1 MDNRERLPEGFKLYC
16 ASRVYTIEKYISSGS
31 NSIVYQAGYEDTL
44 IPEHVHSVLIKELYP
59 LDLKGGITRDASMN
73 LCVQPEAEAF
83 FAYHKTSFL
92 LGNQAHL
99 ALSDGGSGYIA
110 ENQDSFEENGTLYTV
125 LAARKG
131 KVLSEMQ
138 ENGEKF
144 PALTEAVTFIKNLL
158 LALTPFH
165 THNLLHLDVSPDNIF
180 LLSPET
186 DGKFPEDVLLLDFN
200 SVYSLGSELNQECM
214 YYLGKKDYMAPE
226 VALHRKEELGPWTDI
241 YSVCAVFYEILAG
254 EKLPADRELLDLT
267 NLISPYSPLLLHE
280 KERSA
285 EHVNRILKKGLQIL
299 PAKRYQGTD
308 EMLEDIQELL
318 DELNGLIR
326 LSEFPPKGGRQGN
339 NSNITDKP
347 KRGRAKTWLVIVLAA
362 ALSVETGL
370 LVYPHYLRQ
379 KQAMEDTTLDLTK
392 FPLEIDDSIMLSQK
406 NARRPL
412 DQNILQLQVRD
423 RAAVQ
428 INLKDYE
435 YSRDLSD
442 VFETYLIYCVYNGRD
457 DKRGWQDAE
466 LYYDFFFT
474 PDNTMHMVLPFQD
487 TNDFDLEYLGVVFA
501 NFNYTETSALL
512 DITKCTLTDGA
523 GNSYEMTELL
533 GSHVIFFDEND
544 WQWNLL
550 TMQNKEVVSDFKEIY
565 GGNLTVDAAVGF
577 LDSILEVRWESDN
590 PEIATVDDKGHIQ
603 ALRRGTATLTVS
615 IENKDTGEIK
625 QTQML
630 VYVKENP
637 QFSY

>member
-1 MDNRERLPEGFKLYC
+1 MDNRERLPAGFKLYC
-16 ASRVYTIEKYISSGS
+16 ASRVYTIEKYISAGS

-44 IPEHVHSVLIKELYP
+44 MPEHVHSVLIKELYP
-59 LDLKGGITRDASMN
+59 LDLKGGITRDSSMK
-73 LCVQPEAEAF
+73 LYVQPKAEAF

-131 KVLSEMQ
+131 KVLSKML

-144 PALTEAVTFIKNLL
+144 PALTEVVMFIKNLL

-200 SVYSLGSELNQECM
+200 SVYSLGAELNQECM

-254 EKLPADRELLDLT
+254 EKLPADKELLDLT
-267 NLISPYSPLLLHE
+267 NLISPYSTLLLHE

-285 EHVNRILKKGLQIL
+285 EHVNHILKKGLQIL
-299 PAKRYQGTD
+299 PAKRYQSTD

-326 LSEFPPKGGRQGN
+326 LSEFPSKGERQGYD
-339 NSNITDKP
+339 SNITNRP
-347 KRGRAKTWLVIVLAA
+347 KRGRTKTWLVVGLTA
-362 ALSVETGL
+362 ALSIETGL
-370 LVYPHYLRQ
+370 LAYPYFLRQ

-392 FPLEIDDSIMLSQK
+392 FPLKIDDSIMLSQK
-406 NARRPL
+406 NARQPL

-435 YSRDLSD
+435 YSRNLSD

-501 NFNYTETSALL
+501 NFNYTEKSALL

-550 TMQNKEVVSDFKEIY
+550 TMQNKEVVKDFKEIY

-577 LDSILEVRWESDN
+577 LDSILEVRWESDH

-615 IENKDTGEIK
+615 IENKETSEIK